1 MAFRKWLQYNGKIET
16 NKITKSNNLSF
27 TGGKEMKTIKT
38 KQAPQAIGPYS
49 QAKIVNGLLITSG
62 QIPLDPETGKVVG
75 TTIKEQTNQVLKN
88 IQGILTEAGSDFAHV
103 VKTTCYLQNMADF
116 TAFNE
121 VYAEYFSAEYPARTT
136 IEISK
141 LPMDVLVEI
150 EIIAEVVA

>member
-1 MAFRKWLQYNGKIET
+1 
-16 NKITKSNNLSF
+16 
-27 TGGKEMKTIKT
+27 MKTIKT

-121 VYAEYFSAEYPARTT
+121 VYAEYPARTT

-141 LPMDVLVEI
+141 LPMDVLAEI
-150 EIIAEVVA
+150 EISAEVVA

>member
-1 MAFRKWLQYNGKIET
+1 MQYNGKIET

-27 TGGKEMKTIKT
+27 TGGKEMTTIKT

-103 VKTTCYLQNMADF
+103 VKTT
-116 TAFNE
+116 
-121 VYAEYFSAEYPARTT
+121 
-136 IEISK
+136 
-141 LPMDVLVEI
+141 
-150 EIIAEVVA
+150 

>member
-1 MAFRKWLQYNGKIET
+1 MVQRLR
-16 NKITKSNNLSF
+16 
-27 TGGKEMKTIKT
+27 
-38 KQAPQAIGPYS
+38 
-49 QAKIVNGLLITSG
+49 
-62 QIPLDPETGKVVG
+62 
-75 TTIKEQTNQVLKN
+75 TNQSSTEKYSR
-88 IQGILTEAGSDFAHV
+88 ILTEAGSDFAHV

>member
-1 MAFRKWLQYNGKIET
+1 
-16 NKITKSNNLSF
+16 
-27 TGGKEMKTIKT
+27 MKTIKT

-103 VKTTCYLQNMADF
+103 VKT
-116 TAFNE
+116 
-121 VYAEYFSAEYPARTT
+121 

>member
-1 MAFRKWLQYNGKIET
+1 MKI
-16 NKITKSNNLSF
+16 
-27 TGGKEMKTIKT
+27 IKT

-49 QAKIVNGLLITSG
+49 QAKSVNGLLITSG

-88 IQGILTEAGSDFAHV
+88 IQGILTEASSDFAHV

-121 VYAEYFSAEYPARTT
+121 VYAEYFSTEYPARTT

>member
-1 MAFRKWLQYNGKIET
+1 
-16 NKITKSNNLSF
+16 
-27 TGGKEMKTIKT
+27 MKTIKT

-49 QAKIVNGLLITSG
+49 QAKIVNGLLITS
-62 QIPLDPETGKVVG
+62 
-75 TTIKEQTNQVLKN
+75 KEQTNQVLKN

>member
-1 MAFRKWLQYNGKIET
+1 
-16 NKITKSNNLSF
+16 
-27 TGGKEMKTIKT
+27 MKTIKT

-88 IQGILTEAGSDFAHV
+88 IQGLL
-103 VKTTCYLQNMADF
+103 TTCYLQNMADF

>member
-1 MAFRKWLQYNGKIET
+1 
-16 NKITKSNNLSF
+16 
-27 TGGKEMKTIKT
+27 MKTIKT

-88 IQGILTEAGSDFAHV
+88 IQWILTEAGSDFAHV

-116 TAFNE
+116 AAFNE

>member
-1 MAFRKWLQYNGKIET
+1 
-16 NKITKSNNLSF
+16 
-27 TGGKEMKTIKT
+27 MKTIKT

-75 TTIKEQTNQVLKN
+75 TTIKEQ
-88 IQGILTEAGSDFAHV
+88 AGSDFAHV

>member
-1 MAFRKWLQYNGKIET
+1 
-16 NKITKSNNLSF
+16 
-27 TGGKEMKTIKT
+27 
-38 KQAPQAIGPYS
+38 
-49 QAKIVNGLLITSG
+49 
-62 QIPLDPETGKVVG
+62 
-75 TTIKEQTNQVLKN
+75 
-88 IQGILTEAGSDFAHV
+88 

>member
-1 MAFRKWLQYNGKIET
+1 MQYNGKIET

-27 TGGKEMKTIKT
+27 TGGKEMRTIKT

-88 IQGILTEAGSDFAHV
+88 IQGILIEAGSDFAHV

>member
-1 MAFRKWLQYNGKIET
+1 LQYNGKIET

-38 KQAPQAIGPYS
+38 KQAPQA
-49 QAKIVNGLLITSG
+49 NGLLITSG

>member
-1 MAFRKWLQYNGKIET
+1 M
-16 NKITKSNNLSF
+16 SF

-103 VKTTCYLQNMADF
+103 VKTTCYLQNMAEF
-116 TAFNE
+116 TTFN
-121 VYAEYFSAEYPARTT
+121 
-136 IEISK
+136 
-141 LPMDVLVEI
+141 
-150 EIIAEVVA
+150 

>member
-1 MAFRKWLQYNGKIET
+1 LQYNGKIET

-88 IQGILTEAGSDFAHV
+88 IQGILTEADSDFAHV

>member
-1 MAFRKWLQYNGKIET
+1 
-16 NKITKSNNLSF
+16 
-27 TGGKEMKTIKT
+27 MKTIKT

-150 EIIAEVVA
+150 EIIAEVVASG